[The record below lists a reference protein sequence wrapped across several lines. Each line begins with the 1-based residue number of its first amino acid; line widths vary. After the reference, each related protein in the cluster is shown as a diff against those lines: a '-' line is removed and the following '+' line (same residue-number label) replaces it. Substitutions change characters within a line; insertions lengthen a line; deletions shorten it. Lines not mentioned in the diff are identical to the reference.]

1 MAELD
6 KIPQT
11 QTVEI
16 ATVKLDDETYNQIK
30 ELNVQANAYI
40 SDFGQIYLRKKEIA
54 DELVKL
60 DDILA
65 KGEIEFKGIN
75 AKIKEVV
82 DSLDDKYPAGRLDM
96 TNGNIQYQPN
106 APTKKQLAEQQAAA
120 AASQTKVVKQ

>member
-16 ATVKLDDETYNQIK
+16 APVKLDDETYNQIK

-75 AKIKEVV
+75 AKIKEIV

>member
-75 AKIKEVV
+75 AKIKEIV

>member
-16 ATVKLDDETYNQIK
+16 AKVKLDDETFNQIK
-30 ELNVQANAYI
+30 ELNAKASAYVN
-40 SDFGQIYLRKKEIA
+40 DFGQIYLRKKEMA
-54 DELVKL
+54 EELVRL
-60 DDILA
+60 DDILEKA
-65 KGEIEFKGIN
+65 EVEFKNIN
-75 AKIKEVV
+75 VELKQIIDA
-82 DSLDDKYPAGRLDM
+82 LDDKYPAGRLDISDG
-96 TNGNIQYQPN
+96 TVQYQPG